1 MARKKSVSGRARGV
15 TEVNRI
21 MLQTERI
28 NKALRRLEKAGRYG
42 TYKSKELLE
51 FVSRNRSLSV
61 KKSRG
66 SKRHRI
72 VVNKLRL
79 TSQERRNISQKFKE
93 VLKSQAFTPS
103 GIEKIEDKIRIKI
116 KENLKGQ
123 LDREPSKFE
132 LEMFYRVL
140 KYRKELDALKSDHPS
155 EYWQLVLDAIAQG
168 KDESAFLDSVKN
180 YADLN
185 NEEMRKSAQRLYE
198 QLVVPYI

>member
-1 MARKKSVSGRARGV
+1 MARKKSVSGRSRGV

>member
-21 MLQTERI
+21 MLQTEKI

-72 VVNKLRL
+72 IVNKIRL

-132 LEMFYRVL
+132 LEMFYKVL
-140 KYRKELDALKSDHPS
+140 KYRKEIEALKSDHPS
-155 EYWQLVLDAIAQG
+155 EYWQLILDAIAKG
-168 KDESAFLDSVKN
+168 KDETAFLDSVKN
-180 YADLN
+180 YADIN
-185 NEEMRKSAQRLYE
+185 NEEVRKSAQRLYE
-198 QLVVPYI
+198 QLVEPYI

>member
-1 MARKKSVSGRARGV
+1 MARKKSVSGRSRGV

-185 NEEMRKSAQRLYE
+185 NEEMRKSAQKLYE

>member
-61 KKSRG
+61 KKSRR

-72 VVNKLRL
+72 VINKLRL

>member
-93 VLKSQAFTPS
+93 VLKSKAFNPS
-103 GIEKIEDKIRIKI
+103 GIEKIEEKIRIKI

-185 NEEMRKSAQRLYE
+185 NEEMRKSAQKLYE